1 MCLPTTSPDNGGL
14 TPSDSPVIGGEQPSR
29 RRRIGI
35 VQAYIEL
42 TLNKVILYKG
52 EGDANEKRHPS
63 FLQMDD
69 AVSLYSFISG

>member
-1 MCLPTTSPDNGGL
+1 MVSP
-14 TPSDSPVIGGEQPSR
+14 PS
-29 RRRIGI
+29 GI